1 VRGFIVQDKDK
12 NNADSKNSFVAVMR
26 TIAPLMHFGW
36 TLAVAV
42 GGLGYI
48 GHLLDMKWS
57 TDPWMT
63 LLGVLLG
70 IFTSFFTF
78 FKIISK
84 INQKER

>member
-1 VRGFIVQDKDK
+1 LRGFIVQTGNKK
-12 NNADSKNSFVAVMR
+12 GADGKNSFVAVLR
-26 TIAPLMHFGW
+26 TVAPLMHFGW

-42 GGLGYI
+42 GGLGYL
-48 GHLLDMKWS
+48 GHLLDIKWS

-84 INQKER
+84 ISQKKQ